1 LLGLERARFFR
12 ATATAAMAG
21 IVASLAL
28 CIALTVMVGS
38 FRGAVAA
45 WLEAVLPA
53 DLYVRSGTANGAAAS
68 PLPDGIEA
76 ALARLPGVRQVRGAR
91 SQPLLLSANQPEVWL
106 QARSLGPHP
115 EDSLPLA
122 EPALGTPR
130 VPGEVGVFV
139 SEAVVSL
146 YGARVGQPLV
156 LPLPGTAGGPVRCIV
171 RGVWRDYARQFGSI
185 LIDLGDYQR
194 LTGDRSINELALGL
208 DTGAAPAAASGLAAV
223 EAGVRAQVARLGGV
237 PEVLNFASTAQLK
250 SISLKIFD
258 RSFAVTRYLQA
269 VAIAIGL
276 AGVAASLSAQ
286 VMARRREFGLLAH
299 LGLTRGQVMRLVMLE
314 TAAWLAAGSLIGL
327 GLGLAISVVLVEVVN
342 PQSFHWTMDLRVPPG
357 PVGALIGAVLVAGLG
372 TALFSA
378 RHALSAEA
386 VRAVKEDW

>member
-1 LLGLERARFFR
+1 
-12 ATATAAMAG
+12 M
-21 IVASLAL
+21 
-28 CIALTVMVGS
+28 
-38 FRGAVAA
+38 
-45 WLEAVLPA
+45 
-53 DLYVRSGTANGAAAS
+53 
-68 PLPDGIEA
+68 
-76 ALARLPGVRQVRGAR
+76 
-91 SQPLLLSANQPEVWL
+91 
-106 QARSLGPHP
+106 
-115 EDSLPLA
+115 
-122 EPALGTPR
+122 
-130 VPGEVGVFV
+130 
-139 SEAVVSL
+139 
-146 YGARVGQPLV
+146 
-156 LPLPGTAGGPVRCIV
+156 
-171 RGVWRDYARQFGSI
+171 
-185 LIDLGDYQR
+185 
-194 LTGDRSINELALGL
+194 
-208 DTGAAPAAASGLAAV
+208 
-223 EAGVRAQVARLGGV
+223 
-237 PEVLNFASTAQLK
+237 LNFASTAQLK

-342 PQSFHWTMDLRVPPG
+342 PQSFHWTMDLRVPLG